1 MSDGGLSVR
10 TISWKDTTL
19 INICDADLI
28 GKTLSEGKLKMHISR
43 DYFGGQIVDSSD
55 ALRLMKDS
63 SIINLAGKRA
73 VEIALANKLAAEQAV
88 RLIEG
93 VPFLMI
99 YKFSY

>member
-1 MSDGGLSVR
+1 M
-10 TISWKDTTL
+10 
-19 INICDADLI
+19 
-28 GKTLSEGKLKMHISR
+28 
-43 DYFGGQIVDSSD
+43 
-55 ALRLMKDS
+55 MKQS

-73 VEIALANKLAAEQAV
+73 VEIALANKMAAEQAV